1 MAGIC
6 FPQGGSGLCKLVLLF
21 LLVPLLELWLLIEV
35 GRALGTWPTII
46 LVFLTGFIGVLLARL
61 QGLAVLR
68 DIHHQLAKGL
78 VPTAQ
83 MFDGLLIL
91 IGGLLLIS
99 PGLATDTAGFLLLF
113 PVTRNLLKE
122 RLRKWVERKLKEG
135 ALYLWY
141 R

>member
-1 MAGIC
+1 M
-6 FPQGGSGLCKLVLLF
+6 CKLVLLF